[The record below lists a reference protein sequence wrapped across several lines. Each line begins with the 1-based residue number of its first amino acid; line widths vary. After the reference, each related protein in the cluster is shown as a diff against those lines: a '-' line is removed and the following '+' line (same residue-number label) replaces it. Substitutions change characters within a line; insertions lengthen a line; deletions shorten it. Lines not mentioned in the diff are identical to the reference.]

1 MTYNYKKIK
10 SQVFDCN
17 IHVVV
22 ADDPSEYMIKKG
34 IPVESLKNAEA
45 ITAWDL
51 DDPTNYHVIF
61 PNETSYET
69 IAHESVH
76 CINKVF
82 LARDVRPD
90 FNNDEIYAYH
100 VGWLAGEIAHFI
112 SKLINKKQNNET
124 TK

>member
-1 MTYNYKKIK
+1 M
-10 SQVFDCN
+10 QVFDCD
-17 IHVVV
+17 IHIVV
-22 ADDPSEYMIKKG
+22 ANDPSEYMNKKG
-34 IPVESLKNAEA
+34 IPLESLKNAEA
-45 ITAWDL
+45 LTVWNE
-51 DDPTNYHVIF
+51 DDVMNYHVIF
-61 PNETSYET
+61 PDDTSYQT

-82 LARDVRPD
+82 LTRDVRPD

>member
-34 IPVESLKNAEA
+34 IPLESLKNAEA
-45 ITAWDL
+45 LTVWDL

-76 CINKVF
+76 CINKMF
-82 LARDVRPD
+82 HARKVKPD
-90 FNNDEIYAYH
+90 FKNDEIYAYH
-100 VGWLAGEIAHFI
+100 VGWLAGEIADFI
-112 SKLINKKQNNET
+112 SKLIKKRNEEQ
-124 TK
+124 K